1 MEQKKKEN
9 DATYWHPAFFAGIQI
24 ELAEDADNLVFEN
37 EHQLGTKPMEIDVL
51 IIKKETDRP
60 VKKNIGRIFK
70 KYNIIEYKSPDDSL
84 SVDDFYKVYGY
95 TCFYKADARYVNS
108 IHADELTITFVAE
121 KYPRKMIKHLT
132 KIKKYQ
138 VTEVEKGIYY
148 VNGDLIPIQILVTK
162 NLSGEENLWL
172 KSLTNKLKATETAE
186 KLVENY
192 MDHKDSRLHRSV
204 IETIMRANQ
213 KIFREV
219 NGMSDIFM
227 EIVQEK
233 FDRKLKEE
241 VEKATEKAV
250 KEAPE
255 ENTVKTKLTERIS
268 LIQKKCAKNKPLSV
282 IADELE
288 TDTDEILSLYDII
301 SKNPDKTTDEIYQMV
316 AG

>member
-121 KYPRKMIKHLT
+121 KYTRKMIKHLT

-241 VEKATEKAV
+241 VEKATE
-250 KEAPE
+250 